1 MLRNGEMMK
10 MRLLKVGDSSGLRRL
25 LGLII
30 VIMLRPGLFPMQ
42 VRAANSGAAEAWMWP
57 LGSSAGLRKFTSHLG
72 RRDVQ
77 GGSLDHQGIDINC
90 KTGTP
95 VYASKSGVVCNI
107 GDETTAGSRG
117 TFVRINHRDGTY
129 SQYQHLKFRSYTV
142 KVNQEVRQ
150 GDLIGY
156 SGKTGGID
164 KEHLHFQ
171 VDTDGYSS
179 SISTIP
185 MNTMPAN
192 ECAFQGLSYGSPDRS
207 PNRILGK
214 WLNSWEKNAIYR
226 AMGITDG
233 NVYSEGELYPATR
246 PNYYAGVV
254 DKTWPQIYLKSR
266 IRYYFAPTAKI
277 DLTDRSTYPAFEE
290 TKSICRTYRL
300 SVDFFQEC
308 LHDLGYNIAYDG
320 FFGEGSVSTVKT
332 FQARYGLSQT
342 GAIDKLTWNKVMEL
356 MYAKYPEK
364 PVVKPLDLKDPT
376 TYPSFSGT
384 VPAYVSGIAGYK
396 DGTKFVQACLK
407 DLGYS
412 IDVDGYHGPS
422 STAVLKKFQKEN
434 QLTASGA
441 IDRATWN
448 CVVAR
453 MTEKYKP
460 YSFLYTAG
468 ELILTKN
475 TETAQEVLVI
485 LRATDADGRIVGMEL
500 IPCMLSAGQTQQKI
514 ALPDAWGE
522 CEMKAYALDSSN
534 DSPLTA
540 SFVIHA
546 DTSNGSGLS

>member
-1 MLRNGEMMK
+1 
-10 MRLLKVGDSSGLRRL
+10 
-25 LGLII
+25 
-30 VIMLRPGLFPMQ
+30 
-42 VRAANSGAAEAWMWP
+42 
-57 LGSSAGLRKFTSHLG
+57 
-72 RRDVQ
+72 
-77 GGSLDHQGIDINC
+77 
-90 KTGTP
+90 
-95 VYASKSGVVCNI
+95 
-107 GDETTAGSRG
+107 
-117 TFVRINHRDGTY
+117 
-129 SQYQHLKFRSYTV
+129 
-142 KVNQEVRQ
+142 
-150 GDLIGY
+150 
-156 SGKTGGID
+156 
-164 KEHLHFQ
+164 
-171 VDTDGYSS
+171 
-179 SISTIP
+179 

-192 ECAFQGLSYGSPDRS
+192 ECAFQGLSYGLPDRA

-233 NVYSEGELYPATR
+233 NVYSEGKLYPATR

-266 IRYYFAPTAKI
+266 IRYYFVPTVKI

-412 IDVDGYHGPS
+412 IDVDGYHGPG